1 MMRRGRIAVCLG
13 LAVWLLVSAGCR
25 AKPDKTSG
33 PKTAGEGF
41 KVALLT
47 PGPIS
52 DDGWNASA
60 YEGLERIRD
69 ELGAEV
75 AHKES
80 KNEGEFKQD
89 FRDFARRGY
98 SLIFAHGFEYSIH
111 ARDVAGEFPNVY
123 FVTTGGLPENVRPNY
138 SPIVFVIDDGMY
150 LLGVLAGKMTKTGKL
165 GVIGGQEIPPV
176 VAAFKAFEA
185 GAKSVNPKVKIVSS
199 YVGTWDDAAKA
210 REQAS
215 AQIKEGVDFILQNAD
230 KAGLGVF
237 QAVKEAR
244 EQKKDVYAFGS
255 NRDQNH
261 VEPSAILASAV
272 SDIPKGFVFMAQRAK
287 ERTFTGEVHEFRLKD
302 GFISVVYNPQLEAVI
317 PPDAKKAVQDA
328 QNAIVNG
335 TLRVTGE

>member
-1 MMRRGRIAVCLG
+1 MRSWRGAARIG
-13 LAVWLLVSAGCR
+13 LAALILAMIGCR
-25 AKPDKTSG
+25 AKPDKPSDAKEKDE
-33 PKTAGEGF
+33 PL

-47 PGPIS
+47 PGPVS

-60 YEGLERIRD
+60 YDGILSIQK
-69 ELGAEV
+69 ELGAEI

-80 KNEGEFKQD
+80 TNEGEFKQD

-98 SLIFAHGFEYSIH
+98 GLVLAHGFEYSIH
-111 ARDVAGEFPNVY
+111 ARDVADEFPDAR
-123 FVTTGGLPENVRPNY
+123 FVTTGGLSENVRPNY

-150 LLGVLAGKMTKTGKL
+150 LLGILAGKMTKTGKL
-165 GVIGGQEIPPV
+165 GVVGGQEIPPV

-185 GAKSVNPKVKIVSS
+185 GAQSVNPKAKVIYS
-199 YVGTWDDAAKA
+199 YVGKWDDAAKA

-244 EQKKDVYAFGS
+244 EQKVDVYAFGS

-261 VEPSAILASAV
+261 LEPSSILASAV
-272 SDIPKGFVFMAQRAK
+272 SEIPKGFVYMANRVNDD
-287 ERTFTGEVHEFRLKD
+287 TFAGEVHEFRLKD
-302 GFISVVYNPQLEAVI
+302 GFVSVVYNPQLESAI
-317 PPDAKKAVQDA
+317 PADAKRAVQDA
-328 QNAIVNG
+328 RDAIVAG
-335 TLRVTGE
+335 TLTVTGE

>member
-1 MMRRGRIAVCLG
+1 MGGWRRVVCVGLG
-13 LAVWLLVSAGCR
+13 MGFALFLGCR
-25 AKPDKTSG
+25 PKPKEETS
-33 PKTAGEGF
+33 PKTF

-60 YEGLERIRD
+60 YEGLERIRK

-111 ARDVAGEFPNVY
+111 ARDVAEEFPNVY

-150 LLGVLAGKMTKTGKL
+150 LLGVLAGKMTRTGKI
-165 GVIGGQEIPPV
+165 GVVGGQEIPPV

-185 GAKSVNPKVKIVSS
+185 GAQSVRPTVKLISS
-199 YVGTWDDAAKA
+199 YVGNWEDAAKA
-210 REQAS
+210 REQAL

-244 EQKKDVYAFGS
+244 EQGKNVYAFGS

-261 VEPSAILASAV
+261 IEPTAILASAV
-272 SDIPKGFVFMAQRAK
+272 SDIPKGFLFMANRVK
-287 ERTFTGEVHEFRLKD
+287 EGTFVGEMHAFRLKD
-302 GFISVVYNPQLEAVI
+302 GFISVVYNPQLESVI
-317 PPDAKKAVQDA
+317 PPEAKEVVQKAQE
-328 QNAIVNG
+328 AIIKG
-335 TLRVTGE
+335 TLLITHP

>member
-1 MMRRGRIAVCLG
+1 MRDWRTAVCPVL
-13 LAVWLLVSAGCR
+13 VVSLLVIVGCR
-25 AKPDKTSG
+25 AKPDKASVT
-33 PKTAGEGF
+33 KTNGEPL

-47 PGPIS
+47 PGPVS

-60 YEGLERIRD
+60 YEGLERIQK

-98 SLIFAHGFEYSIH
+98 ALVFAHGFEYSIH
-111 ARDVAGEFPNVY
+111 ARDVAGEFPKTY

-150 LLGVLAGKMTKTGKL
+150 LLGVLAGKMTKTDRL
-165 GVIGGQEIPPV
+165 GVVGGQEIPPV

-185 GAKSVNPKVKIVSS
+185 GAKSVNPKTKVVYS
-199 YVGTWDDAAKA
+199 YVGNWDDATKA

-244 EQKKDVYAFGS
+244 EQMKDVYAFGS
-255 NRDQNH
+255 NRNQNH
-261 VEPSAILASAV
+261 LEPSAILASAV
-272 SDIPKGFVFMAQRAK
+272 SDIPKGFVFMANRVK
-287 ERTFTGEVHEFRLKD
+287 ENAFVGEVHEFRLRD
-302 GFISVVYNPQLEAVI
+302 GFVSVAYNPQLESVV
-317 PPDAKKAVQDA
+317 PDAAKKAVQDA
-328 QNAIVNG
+328 QDAIVNG
-335 TLRVTGE
+335 TLTVTGK